1 MNILLQFNHP
11 PSWVE
16 HMTSCCGSIS
26 VVPQILPFSFGDEPA
41 NAGDMSVVQCAVVK
55 GDSPISISWIF
66 NGVEITPGYQ
76 GILLSK
82 TNQRIST
89 LSIEAVR
96 AHHSGEYT
104 CRARNAAGEAEHTVY
119 LNVNGTACI
128 CKLFFYWL
136 GIFFSCYA
144 CIKSSAWHGFE
155 GFYFIS

>member
-1 MNILLQFNHP
+1 
-11 PSWVE
+11 
-16 HMTSCCGSIS
+16 MTSSCGCIS
-26 VVPQILPFSFGDEPA
+26 VLPQIQPFSFGDEPA

-55 GDSPISISWIF
+55 GDSPITISWIF

-104 CRARNAAGEAEHTVY
+104 CRARNAAGEVEHTVH

-128 CKLFFYWL
+128 YELFSFWMGKFFPSVPVL
-136 GIFFSCYA
+136 IVLLDMAVQVSIF
-144 CIKSSAWHGFE
+144 CIITE
-155 GFYFIS
+155 D